1 MAPIPPSIP
10 ITAIIHVIVANTL
23 VIVLALGL
31 LEVLSSLGSSV
42 FFSSVKIEGILGSDS
57 SPSLF
62 VAVDSSI
69 GSTPS
74 TVGTGFVSSLSL
86 VLDSLATTGSTLDS
100 ESCPVSSIGSTS
112 STIGSLSLDSTL
124 GSSFF
129 LGLEVFFFLGLDS
142 SPDSSPSDSSPAS
155 ISVLS
160 STRLGCLLPL
170 LFVFFNV
177 LFFFLF

>member
-31 LEVLSSLGSSV
+31 LEELSSLGSSIL
-42 FFSSVKIEGILGSDS
+42 FSSIKIEGFLGSDS
-57 SPSLF
+57 SP
-62 VAVDSSI
+62 ADSS
-69 GSTPS
+69 PS
-74 TVGTGFVSSLSL
+74 ASSPS
-86 VLDSLATTGSTLDS
+86 DSSPDS
-100 ESCPVSSIGSTS
+100 SPVS
-112 STIGSLSLDSTL
+112 STIGVDFSSFVSFLSFVTV

-129 LGLEVFFFLGLDS
+129 LGLEVFLVLEVFFLELDLTS
-142 SPDSSPSDSSPAS
+142 L
-155 ISVLS
+155 LS
-160 STRLGCLLPL
+160 STARLASSSLALGAL